1 MTTACW
7 YLYLYLALLCTL
19 PLLQTFAATLSKR
32 QLQWLL
38 FLSLGVLGVCPMF
51 SLLLGIGISFLSAD
65 GLIGPY
71 FGMVFAGYYMEHHMD
86 ITRRKCAIAGV
97 LFVLLIAFQVIVTYL
112 LFQTDP
118 STCYRLDDR
127 TLLPITLSACC
138 AYVVVKYFFSHVRCP
153 KWLCRGIVCFGNLTF
168 GVYLFSDLM
177 ISVLAPWL
185 NFLNSKLHVF
195 LAMVIWEVCIFLV
208 SALLTAALHLI
219 PVLRKYL

>member
-1 MTTACW
+1 
-7 YLYLYLALLCTL
+7 
-19 PLLQTFAATLSKR
+19 
-32 QLQWLL
+32 
-38 FLSLGVLGVCPMF
+38 
-51 SLLLGIGISFLSAD
+51 
-65 GLIGPY
+65 
-71 FGMVFAGYYMEHHMD
+71 MVFAGYYMEHHME
-86 ITRRKCAIAGV
+86 ITRRKFWTSCV
-97 LFVLLIAFQVIVTYL
+97 VFSLLIFLQVFFTYAL
-112 LFQTDP
+112 YLKD
-118 STCYRLDDR
+118 SSGYLKLDNR

-138 AYVVVKYFFSHVRCP
+138 AFVVVKYFFSHVRCP